1 MTETPTSRDVP
12 PGSATGTRDTGSPS
26 GPYVFV
32 SVAQE
37 GARRGEPLLEALRA
51 VGLAALQL
59 EEALRPGDDW
69 EAVHAELLR
78 GASAVLVVWT
88 EGAGQSEWVLR
99 EADRAAAARTLVP
112 VTLDGFRAVPRSF
125 TTYQTVDLSGWDGSR
140 DDPVLRRLLADLRQ
154 RLHRPAPRPDAGRD
168 EPSDARGRLSP
179 SSRVAL
185 SPSSRAALAYAD
197 GLRRVLGQREVHME
211 HLVEG
216 LYQKEAGPTRRL
228 LERHGIDRD
237 RLREIIAGA
246 VQVSLPDDVQPTEL
260 TGLPPMSRHAA
271 QAVERAFG
279 LAREGADG
287 WLRTRHLLAGA
298 LSVEGCAVVRALRQH
313 GVLDAVVDAGVDA
326 GVDAEPAGAHT
337 TGRQQ
342 RQHVRFVA
350 DEPVGMA
357 ADQLGR
363 AKVAEALWDQLATLE
378 ADFPGR
384 SFLVHVDG
392 AWGAGKSTLLRFLA
406 ELAADPRA
414 HRPRPE
420 GSAPRSPW
428 LVATY
433 DAWRQSRVGPSW
445 LTLLQ
450 AVRSEVR
457 RSQPTRWR
465 RFAFSVR
472 ERARLVSS
480 WQWVALALVAAATA
494 TLVWLVAVTA
504 AGGVT
509 LSRWGDVG
517 RLAGGLVPLAAAVW
531 ALASLGARFLSLDS
545 RRSAQAFLDNRADP
559 MENLADHFQWVF
571 GHARRPLL
579 LLIDDLDRC
588 PDTFVVELLD
598 VVQKLMREP
607 HPTRHGS
614 RAEQDPVP
622 SLFVV
627 VAADGRW
634 IRKAYDNAYTSLDDA
649 VSRPGAT
656 VGSLFLQKI
665 FQVSVPV
672 PRLPDELGRPYFS
685 GLLDG
690 RPLPARPPGDGPTRA
705 ELSARITNAAPDQAL
720 AEYARMSPDD
730 RLQVADVAVDRIVL
744 GPDAQA
750 ATEHALAR
758 FAPLLDPTPRVMK
771 RFLMAYSMMRA
782 VRTAEGSAVGVGPL
796 ALWTI
801 LEARWPLLAE
811 HLQVD
816 PDAVRLFHRPSEEID
831 RSLPAAVA
839 ALVEHP
845 PDALRAVMNH
855 EAGPLDAETIRAA
868 CGQVVERSAAPGA

>member
-1 MTETPTSRDVP
+1 M
-12 PGSATGTRDTGSPS
+12 A
-26 GPYVFV
+26 
-32 SVAQE
+32 
-37 GARRGEPLLEALRA
+37 
-51 VGLAALQL
+51 
-59 EEALRPGDDW
+59 DD
-69 EAVHAELLR
+69 
-78 GASAVLVVWT
+78 
-88 EGAGQSEWVLR
+88 
-99 EADRAAAARTLVP
+99 
-112 VTLDGFRAVPRSF
+112 
-125 TTYQTVDLSGWDGSR
+125 
-140 DDPVLRRLLADLRQ
+140 Q
-154 RLHRPAPRPDAGRD
+154 R
-168 EPSDARGRLSP
+168 
-179 SSRVAL
+179 
-185 SPSSRAALAYAD
+185 
-197 GLRRVLGQREVHME
+197 
-211 HLVEG
+211 
-216 LYQKEAGPTRRL
+216 
-228 LERHGIDRD
+228 
-237 RLREIIAGA
+237 
-246 VQVSLPDDVQPTEL
+246 
-260 TGLPPMSRHAA
+260 
-271 QAVERAFG
+271 
-279 LAREGADG
+279 
-287 WLRTRHLLAGA
+287 
-298 LSVEGCAVVRALRQH
+298 
-313 GVLDAVVDAGVDA
+313 
-326 GVDAEPAGAHT
+326 
-337 TGRQQ
+337 
-342 RQHVRFVA
+342 
-350 DEPVGMA
+350 
-357 ADQLGR
+357 GR
-363 AKVAEALWDQLATLE
+363 AKVAVVLWDQLATLE

-406 ELAADPRA
+406 EVAADPDA
-414 HRPRPE
+414 HSSRPE
-420 GSAPRSPW
+420 GGAPRSPW

-450 AVRSEVR
+450 AVRSQVR
-457 RSQPTRWR
+457 RGQTSRWR

-472 ERARLVSS
+472 ERARLVSP
-480 WQWVALALVAAATA
+480 WQRVALALVTAAAA

-531 ALASLGARFLSLDS
+531 ALSSLGARFLSLNS

-559 MENLADHFQWVF
+559 MENLADHFQWVLRQ
-571 GHARRPLL
+571 ARRPLI

-607 HPTRHGS
+607 HPTRHES
-614 RAEQDPVP
+614 PAERDPVP
-622 SLFVV
+622 GLFVV

-690 RPLPARPPGDGPTRA
+690 RSSPDGSPDRPTRA
-705 ELSARITNAAPDQAL
+705 ELTARITGASPDRAL

-744 GPDAQA
+744 GRDAQI

-771 RFLMAYSMMRA
+771 RFVMAYSMLRA

-801 LEARWPLLAE
+801 LVARWPLLAE
-811 HLQVD
+811 HLEAD
-816 PDAVRLFHRPSEEID
+816 PAAVRLFHGPSEDVD
-831 RSLPAAVA
+831 RSMPAAVA
-839 ALVEHP
+839 VLVKHP
-845 PDALRAVMNH
+845 PAGLRAVMNH
-855 EAGPLDAETIRAA
+855 EAAPLDADTIRIA
-868 CGQVVERSAAPGA
+868 CGQVVERPVATR